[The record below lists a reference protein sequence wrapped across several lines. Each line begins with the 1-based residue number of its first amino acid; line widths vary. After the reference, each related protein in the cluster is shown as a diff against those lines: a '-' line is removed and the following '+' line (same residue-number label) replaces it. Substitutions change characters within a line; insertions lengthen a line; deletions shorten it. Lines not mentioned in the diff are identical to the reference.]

1 MAQAKR
7 KQATKTAKKAQPQ
20 RKTGAK
26 RCIKCEKYQKGQS
39 SNMFFVVSMSF
50 LAATLLF
57 ANLLMFNA

>member
-7 KQATKTAKKAQPQ
+7 KTATKTKKTVKRQQSGSKSNTRTSKQAQEQ
-20 RKTGAK
+20 
-26 RCIKCEKYQKGQS
+26 Q

-57 ANLLMFNA
+57 ANLLMMNA